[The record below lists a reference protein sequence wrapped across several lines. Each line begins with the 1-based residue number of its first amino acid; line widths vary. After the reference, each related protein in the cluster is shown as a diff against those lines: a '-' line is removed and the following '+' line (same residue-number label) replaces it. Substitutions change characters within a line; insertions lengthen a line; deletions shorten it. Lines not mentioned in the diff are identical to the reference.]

1 MGTPGPGLPEC
12 RTEYE
17 CIEAE
22 LRYEAI
28 RSTGTLLFVWFG
40 KEKMM

>member
-1 MGTPGPGLPEC
+1 MGTLGLSLPEC

-22 LRYEAI
+22 LRDEAI
-28 RSTGTLLFVWFG
+28 RSTGTLLLVWFG